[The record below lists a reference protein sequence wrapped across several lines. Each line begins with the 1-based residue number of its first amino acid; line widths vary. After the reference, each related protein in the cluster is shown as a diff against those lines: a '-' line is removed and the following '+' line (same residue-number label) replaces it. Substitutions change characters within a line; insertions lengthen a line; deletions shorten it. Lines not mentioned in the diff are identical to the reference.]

1 VIAAKNAR
9 CSGHQ
14 QRSKTDLVKELV
26 PEHRTIAICE
36 VANVLGINLNQFR
49 AF

>member
-1 VIAAKNAR
+1 VIAAKNTK

-14 QRSKTDLVKELV
+14 PRSKTDLVKELV
-26 PEHRTIAICE
+26 PENRKIAICE
-36 VANVLGINLNQFR
+36 IANMLGINLNLFR